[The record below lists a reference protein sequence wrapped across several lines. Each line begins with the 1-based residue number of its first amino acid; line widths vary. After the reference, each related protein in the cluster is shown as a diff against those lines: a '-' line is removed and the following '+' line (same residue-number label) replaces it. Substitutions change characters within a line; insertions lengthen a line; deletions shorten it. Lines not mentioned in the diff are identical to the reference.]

1 VAWDLLAQA
10 IRNLR
15 DHQQAM
21 SDLAHELA
29 VERDAR
35 PPASEDA
42 EPATVD
48 QEGP

>member
-1 VAWDLLAQA
+1 MAGDLLAQA
-10 IRNLR
+10 IRNIR
-15 DHQQAM
+15 DHQTAM
-21 SDLAHELA
+21 LNLAHELA
-29 VERDAR
+29 AERDAR